1 LEQYHIKGDYTT
13 IWCRTNEKKSDLDI
27 SGMQYAELGLEAEG
41 YQRFWV
47 YDHINQGGK
56 NGGQGGGLG
65 PEKEKAGQE

>member
-1 LEQYHIKGDYTT
+1 
-13 IWCRTNEKKSDLDI
+13 
-27 SGMQYAELGLEAEG
+27 MQYAELGLEAEG